1 MRIRLSGGDGLADAG
16 TTLPGVQAELLT
28 ASNLLGLLDNLL
40 TLGQDELDVA
50 GVGHVRVNATV
61 STVRP
66 PALLGSLVDLDVLN
80 DEGTG
85 VEALGVSVGLG
96 VLEEAEKEL
105 GGLDG
110 PAGLGDTELL
120 ALGGAAGATGV
131 SAHGDGLLVLLHVLE
146 EGNSTLELPAV
157 DGLGGLAG
165 VLEGDTEVG
174 TAGAGRLG
182 GLDLSRGVSNHLDG
196 IDVVMW

>member
-1 MRIRLSGGDGLADAG
+1 
-16 TTLPGVQAELLT
+16 
-28 ASNLLGLLDNLL
+28 
-40 TLGQDELDVA
+40 
-50 GVGHVRVNATV
+50 V

-120 ALGGAAGATGV
+120 ACVKEIGQSMVQLCGSNSSSSNTRNRFV
-131 SAHGDGLLVLLHVLE
+131 FIPTRERPPHQSVYWPLLLRPPFH
-146 EGNSTLELPAV
+146 NPKPTALPS
-157 DGLGGLAG
+157 
-165 VLEGDTEVG
+165 
-174 TAGAGRLG
+174 
-182 GLDLSRGVSNHLDG
+182 SRRRA
-196 IDVVMW
+196 